1 MLKGIMSITIC
12 PQDDRFQI
20 LDVSDS
26 FMDGF
31 YDISIN
37 TLVDESFQSII
48 TDENI
53 RVDISSIL
61 IRLENLKKRIRD
73 NSNLVEWIL
82 IPEGR
87 DYRRVKKNE
96 KPSEDKTFI
105 FNYEEIQRLR
115 QLGEKKKTFY
125 EGTPYVAKAV
135 GLRKYRGYI
144 AYIYAN
150 GKVILDREYN
160 DDNPKYL
167 TFAGTSNLSIERPL
181 K

>member
-1 MLKGIMSITIC
+1 M
-12 PQDDRFQI
+12 
-20 LDVSDS
+20 
-26 FMDGF
+26 
-31 YDISIN
+31 
-37 TLVDESFQSII
+37 
-48 TDENI
+48 
-53 RVDISSIL
+53 
-61 IRLENLKKRIRD
+61 
-73 NSNLVEWIL
+73 VEWVL

-87 DYRRVKKNE
+87 DYKRVKKNE

-125 EGTPYVAKAV
+125 AGTPYIAKAV

-160 DDNPKYL
+160 DDNPKSAVDNAAYIIDAKDFEEL
-167 TFAGTSNLSIERPL
+167 SRVEKPELIKNPKASRKYHTDTFETRIKAIINKPGTEEQQEEAKQLVHRL
-181 K
+181 KTRR